1 LKQLKPWSPI
11 PFPGVQS
18 LMQHGKQVHTAILI
32 CVIIFFSTVATTLHA
47 GDISRW
53 LNQSIYVP
61 LYSHIYADER
71 FKDKPF
77 ALTATLFI
85 RNTDPNGAL
94 VLDTV
99 DYYDSH
105 GKKLRSYIDKPVTVG
120 PLASI
125 RFIVPESNKEGGSGA
140 KFLVQWR
147 AEKPVTEPI
156 VESVMIGTKMQ
167 QGISF
172 ISQGRVIDGTISK

>member
-1 LKQLKPWSPI
+1 MLHSKT
-11 PFPGVQS
+11 
-18 LMQHGKQVHTAILI
+18 VHTIILI
-32 CVIIFFSTVATTLHA
+32 GAIILFTTAVTSLHA
-47 GDISRW
+47 GDINRW
-53 LNQSIYVP
+53 LNQAIYVP

-85 RNTDPNGAL
+85 RNTDPKASL
-94 VLDTV
+94 VLDIV

-105 GKKLRSYIDKPVTVG
+105 GKKLRSYIDKPVPVG
-120 PLASI
+120 PLASV
-125 RFIVPESNKEGGSGA
+125 RFIVPESDKEGGSGA
-140 KFLVQWR
+140 KFLVHWR
-147 AEKPVTEPI
+147 AAKPVTEPI

-172 ISQGRVIDGTISK
+172 ISQGRVIDGTITK

>member
-1 LKQLKPWSPI
+1 ML
-11 PFPGVQS
+11 
-18 LMQHGKQVHTAILI
+18 HGKPVHTAILI
-32 CVIIFFSTVATTLHA
+32 CAIILFTTAVTTLHA

-53 LNQSIYVP
+53 MNQAIYVP

-71 FKDKPF
+71 YKDKPF

-85 RNTDPNGAL
+85 RNTDPKTAFI
-94 VLDTV
+94 LDIV

-105 GKKLRSYIDKPVTVG
+105 GKKLRSYIDKPVLVG

-125 RFIVPESNKEGGSGA
+125 RFIVPESDKKGGSGA
-140 KFLVQWR
+140 KFLVHWR
-147 AEKPVTEPI
+147 TEKPVSEPI
-156 VESVMIGTKMQ
+156 VESVMIGTQMQ

>member
-1 LKQLKPWSPI
+1 ML
-11 PFPGVQS
+11 
-18 LMQHGKQVHTAILI
+18 HGKTVHTLILI
-32 CVIIFFSTVATTLHA
+32 GAIILFMTAVSSLHA
-47 GDISRW
+47 GAISRW

-85 RNTDPNGAL
+85 RNTDPERTL

-125 RFIVPESNKEGGSGA
+125 RFIIPESNKEGGSGA
-140 KFLVQWR
+140 KFLVHWR

-172 ISQGRVIDGTISK
+172 ISQGRVIDGAISK

>member
-1 LKQLKPWSPI
+1 MLLNKP
-11 PFPGVQS
+11 
-18 LMQHGKQVHTAILI
+18 VHTAILVI
-32 CVIIFFSTVATTLHA
+32 AIIFIPAAASTLHA
-47 GDISRW
+47 GDINRW
-53 LNQSIYVP
+53 LNQAIYVP

-85 RNTDPNGAL
+85 RNTDPKVGL
-94 VLDTV
+94 LLDTV

-105 GKKLRSYIDKPVTVG
+105 GKKLRSHIDKTVLIG

-125 RFIVPESNKEGGSGA
+125 RFIVPESDKEGGSGA
-140 KFLVQWR
+140 KFLVHWR
-147 AEKPVTEPI
+147 AEKPVSEPI

-172 ISQGRVIDGTISK
+172 ISQGRVIDGTITK

>member
-1 LKQLKPWSPI
+1 
-11 PFPGVQS
+11 
-18 LMQHGKQVHTAILI
+18 MTA
-32 CVIIFFSTVATTLHA
+32 STTLHA

-53 LNQSIYVP
+53 LNQVIYVP

-71 FKDKPF
+71 YKDKPF

-85 RNTDPNGAL
+85 RNTDPKTAF
-94 VLDTV
+94 VLDIV

-105 GKKLRSYIDKPVTVG
+105 GKKLRSYIDTPVSVG

-125 RFIVPESNKEGGSGA
+125 RFIVPESDKEGGSGA
-140 KFLVQWR
+140 KFLVHWR
-147 AEKPVTEPI
+147 AEKPVSEPI
-156 VESVMIGTKMQ
+156 VESVMIGTQMQ

-172 ISQGRVIDGTISK
+172 ISQGRVIDGTKSK